1 MSDLMNEEKIH
12 FILDENF
19 SKNAKL
25 KVVGVGGAGGNAL
38 NRMKE
43 MEISDVEFI
52 GINTDALALEN
63 SLADIKI
70 PIGKETTKNLGAG
83 ARPEIGRQSALEER
97 EKIKE
102 ALDGADMIF
111 IAAGMGGGTG
121 TGAAPVIAELARE
134 LGILTVAVVSL
145 PFDFEGPVRMRNAK
159 NGLITLK
166 DKVDSIITIENTNI
180 FNIIDNN
187 TTTKQAY
194 LAADEILGN
203 AVRSVCNIIREPGDI
218 NIDFRDIKTIVENG
232 GDAIM
237 GTGVG
242 EGEDRALLA
251 AEKAVKCPL
260 LGDLEVKGAKGVL
273 VNICH
278 SENFTMNELRMAMN
292 YIYEAIGYEQEP
304 EIIFGDCI
312 KKELGEKVTITII
325 ATGFHGAK
333 EYSAPVVVEER
344 VSLEEVREPQKT
356 REQSIGRDTTSFTGL
371 MRESQKIKAVEA
383 TPVVSREEV
392 VFSEKVVERESAPV
406 LTNSPTGF
414 QNFNLDVR
422 ATETPEEVLRS
433 SEFITAKNPT
443 FASSAM
449 DFESPT
455 SFAPIPED
463 KNEMVAVEASDWPSN
478 FDFDALPE
486 NRSEFLNEHVF

>member
-1 MSDLMNEEKIH
+1 
-12 FILDENF
+12 
-19 SKNAKL
+19 
-25 KVVGVGGAGGNAL
+25 
-38 NRMKE
+38 
-43 MEISDVEFI
+43 
-52 GINTDALALEN
+52 
-63 SLADIKI
+63 
-70 PIGKETTKNLGAG
+70 
-83 ARPEIGRQSALEER
+83 
-97 EKIKE
+97 
-102 ALDGADMIF
+102 
-111 IAAGMGGGTG
+111 
-121 TGAAPVIAELARE
+121 
-134 LGILTVAVVSL
+134 
-145 PFDFEGPVRMRNAK
+145 MRNAK

-237 GTGVG
+237 GTGIG

-251 AEKAVKCPL
+251 AENAVKCPL

-325 ATGFHGAK
+325 ATGFHGAR
-333 EYSAPVVVEER
+333 EYSAPVVAEER
-344 VSLEEVREPQKT
+344 VSSEEFREPQKT

-383 TPVVSREEV
+383 APVVSREEV
-392 VFSEKVVERESAPV
+392 VYSEKVVERETAPV

-414 QNFNLDVR
+414 QDFNLDVR

-433 SEFITAKNPT
+433 SEFVTAKNPT
-443 FASSAM
+443 FASPAM
-449 DFESPT
+449 DFGTPT
-455 SFAPIPED
+455 SFAQIPED